1 MPPTNA
7 VRLRGLSPDDYSYV
21 IARLDEWWGGRA
33 MSALLPRL
41 FFDHFHNTSFA
52 AVDGNGETVGFLVG
66 FLSPADPTAAYVHFI
81 GVDPRLRGQGVGRR
95 LHHEFAEL
103 AAADGR
109 TRITAV
115 TSPENLDSITFHT
128 GLGFSARLDPEHDGP
143 GRDLVVFERSL
154 S

>member
-21 IARLDEWWGGRA
+21 IARLDDWWGGREMA
-33 MSALLPRL
+33 ALLPRL
-41 FFDHFHNTSFA
+41 FFDHFHTTSFA
-52 AVDGNGETVGFLVG
+52 AVDGNEDIVGFLVG
-66 FLSPADPTAAYVHFI
+66 FLSPADPDAAYVHFI

-109 TRITAV
+109 TRIKAV

>member
-1 MPPTNA
+1 MQPTNA
-7 VRLRGLSPDDYSYV
+7 VRLRGLSPDDYPYV
-21 IARLDEWWGGRA
+21 IARLDDWWGGRA
-33 MSALLPRL
+33 MSGLLPRL
-41 FFDHFHNTSFA
+41 FFDHFHNTSFV
-52 AVDGNGETVGFLVG
+52 AVDGNDETVGFLVG

-81 GVDPRLRGQGVGRR
+81 GVDPRLRGQGVGRC

-109 TRITAV
+109 TRIMAV

-154 S
+154 T

>member
-1 MPPTNA
+1 MQPTNA
-7 VRLRGLSPDDYSYV
+7 VRLRGLSPDDYPYV
-21 IARLDEWWGGRA
+21 IARLDDWWDGRA
-33 MSALLPRL
+33 MSGLLPRL
-41 FFDHFHNTSFA
+41 FVDHFHNTSFV
-52 AVDGNGETVGFLVG
+52 AVDGNDETVGFLVG

-95 LHHEFAEL
+95 LHHEFAQL

-109 TRITAV
+109 TRIMAV

-143 GRDLVVFERSL
+143 GRDLVVLERSL
-154 S
+154 T

>member
-1 MPPTNA
+1 MPSTNA

-21 IARLDEWWGGRA
+21 IARLDGWWGGRD
-33 MSALLPRL
+33 MRALLPRL
-41 FFDHFHNTSFA
+41 FFDHFHTTSFA
-52 AVDGNGETVGFLVG
+52 AVDGNGEIVGFLVG
-66 FLSPADPTAAYVHFI
+66 FLSPADPDAAYVHFI

-103 AAADGR
+103 AVTDGR
-109 TRITAV
+109 TRIKAV
-115 TSPENLDSITFHT
+115 TSPENLESIAFHT